1 MESDMA
7 AKKDQKLTYMIDE
20 VMAADLARL
29 AFANDLTPSE
39 LVRSCISLSLPV
51 FMARPSL
58 IAILPTLPQS
68 GDRELAR

>member
-1 MESDMA
+1 MGDDMA
-7 AKKDQKLTYMIDE
+7 AKKDQKLTCMIDE
-20 VMAADLARL
+20 AMAADLARL

-68 GDRELAR
+68 GDRELVR

>member
-1 MESDMA
+1 MA
-7 AKKDQKLTYMIDE
+7 AKKDQKLTCMIDE

-58 IAILPTLPQS
+58 IAMLPTLPQS

>member
-1 MESDMA
+1 MA
-7 AKKDQKLTYMIDE
+7 PKKDQKLTCMIDE
-20 VMAADLARL
+20 AMAADLARL

-58 IAILPTLPQS
+58 IAILPTLPAS
-68 GDRELAR
+68 VDRELTR